1 MERKKSNFLGKIL
14 SYILVLFVC
23 FGLITN
29 APLLARAEEKVYTFD
44 NTEVL
49 SDLES
54 SGTFDINDYPW
65 DYYGIYKSP
74 SIANFVEWCYSPFKS
89 EEFALYIYFYN
100 PQNLQI
106 NTSSA
111 SNKIQMASAYSSY
124 PITRESVPTDYDT
137 YNLVFCSKST
147 RENYEGLFYK
157 FRVVDEKGSDGLYI
171 RERVYSGERRYDV
184 SGITFTT
191 LDGKVQE
198 IGAGGTYFF
207 NGFAAGYGP
216 SSVSESTLECSE
228 YRALETISIDVH
240 PTYYR
245 QAGWSDLGAGHQW
258 DINSVY
264 FSIPERY
271 FDDFG
276 NLQKIKAEWFEY
288 ETTDILV
295 SNDQAAINAFLPY
308 AGIEIPTTTL
318 GSYNSALRYGYVFD
332 NYSNNTSSFTDVYG
346 YNLAKQAMSDWTI
359 GGLIFGTGAQ
369 NYHTLKNKINYFF
382 YTPNAITSSSS
393 EVLVSTEKLTNYM
406 KSYNATFNNGYLPV
420 EIDGQKISADLFKTT
435 LSSDRQKIA
444 YVGDDV
450 HHKVVEFDANDE
462 FNMLSYDA
470 NHNGWERFWNNVF
483 GGTPI
488 DEKTDISP
496 IVSDVSDY
504 IELSDSNLAKMLLI
518 NSSDA
523 KAFKEFYNTA
533 KGKVNSER
541 TVLFRF
547 AKTDYQ
553 TEKGFTY
560 KYKSGTNKF
569 DADSEKDAM
578 LTSQSVFLNFD
589 ILKLTFLDAD
599 GKYAA
604 IPVVSDPDNIINDV
618 SSRPENQAGWLD
630 KLLNTVRDF
639 FEMVGRVL
647 GFVGVL
653 LLGLGIIFGLII
665 AITFLLKLINNIPG
679 KVIKIILYVAL
690 GAAVLLLMIFALP
703 FWVEQLIVL
712 GGAILV

>member
-29 APLLARAEEKVYTFD
+29 APLLARAEEKTYTFD
-44 NTEVL
+44 KTEVL
-49 SDLES
+49 ADLES

-89 EEFALYIYFYN
+89 EDFALYIYFYN

-111 SNKIQMASAYSSY
+111 SNKIQMASAYTSY

-184 SGITFTT
+184 SGITFAT

-216 SSVSESTLECSE
+216 NSISESTLECSE

-288 ETTDILV
+288 ETTDMLV
-295 SNDQAAINAFLPY
+295 SNDKTAIDAFLPY
-308 AGIEIPTTTL
+308 AAVEIPFNDFE
-318 GSYNSALRYGYVFD
+318 GANSIGFPSYNANLRYCFA
-332 NYSNNTSSFTDVYG
+332 NINPLNTTISG
-346 YNLAKQAMSDWTI
+346 YNVANKAFSNV
-359 GGLIFGTGAQ
+359 TGIVDYKYNQ
-369 NYHTLKNKINYFF
+369 ITPIINYFF
-382 YTPNAITSSSS
+382 YTPNTITSSSS
-393 EVLVSTEKLTNYM
+393 DVLVSTEKLTNYM
-406 KSYNATFNNGYLPV
+406 KSYSASFKNGYLPV

-444 YVGDDV
+444 YVDDDV

-462 FNMLSYDA
+462 FNMLSYDV

-496 IVSDVSDY
+496 IVPDVSDY
-504 IELSDSNLAKMLLI
+504 IELSDSNLAKTLLI

-523 KAFKEFYNTA
+523 KAFKEFYNSA
-533 KGKVNSER
+533 KGKVNPER
-541 TVLFRF
+541 TILFRF
-547 AKTDYQ
+547 AKTDYK
-553 TEKGFTY
+553 TTRGYTM
-560 KYKSGTNKF
+560 KYLSGSDKIDTTT
-569 DADSEKDAM
+569 EKDAM
-578 LTSQSVFLNFD
+578 ITSQSIFLNFD

-599 GKYAA
+599 GKYTA
-604 IPVVSDPDNIINDV
+604 IPVVSDPTNIINDV
-618 SSRPENQAGWLD
+618 SPRPESQDGWLD